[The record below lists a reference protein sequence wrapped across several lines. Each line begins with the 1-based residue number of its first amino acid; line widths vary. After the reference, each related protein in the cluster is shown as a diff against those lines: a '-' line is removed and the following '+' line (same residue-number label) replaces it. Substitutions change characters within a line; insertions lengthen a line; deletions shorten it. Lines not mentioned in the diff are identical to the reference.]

1 MSVQWQGL
9 DELSRLLRSLPAD
22 VQREAGKDVEAAA
35 RSHQAAASTE
45 FPAPGRDV
53 TGNLRRGTR
62 LEQTGPL
69 TWRTRNRQPHAH
81 LYEDGF
87 EHVSGRQVPGH
98 DVYVPAAQTIR
109 ARMVQRMQD
118 IVPRLATRTGVLSGR

>member
-1 MSVQWQGL
+1 MSVTWAGL
-9 DELSRLLRSLPAD
+9 DQFERLLRALPDD
-22 VQREAGKDVEAAA
+22 VRREAAKDIEAAA
-35 RSHQAAASTE
+35 RAHHSAAASA

-87 EHVSGRQVPGH
+87 THVSGRRVEGH
-98 DVYVPAAQTIR
+98 DVFVPAAQDIR
-109 ARMVQRMQD
+109 ARLLQRLGGL
-118 IVPRLATRTGVLSGR
+118 VERRATQSGLVSRG